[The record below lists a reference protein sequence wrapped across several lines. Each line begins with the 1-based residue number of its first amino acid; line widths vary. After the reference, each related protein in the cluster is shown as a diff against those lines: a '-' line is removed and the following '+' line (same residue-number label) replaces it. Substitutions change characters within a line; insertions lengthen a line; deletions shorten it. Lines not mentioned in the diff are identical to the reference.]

1 MNDFEKTLTL
11 IIKKSEW
18 GTITV
23 TMNDIGVPE
32 SAVRRLTAKEL
43 VKIQPAADDD
53 FFIVLTDKG
62 INYFDEKREKLINS
76 IRSRS
81 LDFVLGLM
89 EWEPKIK
96 KLTLSLMNKKKKT

>member
-18 GTITV
+18 GTIPV
-23 TMNDIGVPE
+23 TMNEIGVPE

-53 FFIVLTDKG
+53 FFIVLTNKG

-76 IRSRS
+76 MRMWTR
-81 LDFVLGLM
+81 L
-89 EWEPKIK
+89 PP
-96 KLTLSLMNKKKKT
+96 T